1 VPIYRA
7 HRRFIGLHDI
17 PLNSL
22 NFFIGPR
29 WIFHY
34 PDQTVKS
41 QKSQPI
47 SKEGAKN
54 MAVVR
59 TRNVDLKVN
68 GDGAYAFIAEP
79 DDNAKHPGMVLIQ
92 EWWGIEPHIRDLA
105 QKLAA
110 DGFVVAVPDLFHGKI
125 ATEPDDAQKMVMMI
139 RGNVDRAARE
149 IIGAIE
155 TVKAMP
161 NVDPKKLGLMGFC
174 VGGFMTY
181 FVASR
186 YSDLGAVVPF
196 YGAGYDP
203 TPEEVAR
210 VNAPVMAFY
219 GSRDAGIPM
228 KQIQKI
234 ERMYKAAGKD
244 FTVKVFDAGH
254 AFINPS
260 HGMGNEKAAAEAWPL
275 AVNFLKEKLK

>member
-1 VPIYRA
+1 
-7 HRRFIGLHDI
+7 
-17 PLNSL
+17 
-22 NFFIGPR
+22 
-29 WIFHY
+29 
-34 PDQTVKS
+34 
-41 QKSQPI
+41 
-47 SKEGAKN
+47 

-79 DDNAKHPGMVLIQ
+79 DDNAKHPGVVLIQ

-110 DGFVVAVPDLFHGKI
+110 AGFVVAVPDLFHGKI
-125 ATEPDDAQKMVMMI
+125 PTEPNDAQKMVMMI
-139 RGNVDRAARE
+139 RGNVDKATRE
-149 IIGAIE
+149 IIGALE

-161 NVDPKKLGLMGFC
+161 NVEPKKPGLMGFC

-181 FVASR
+181 IVASR
-186 YSDLGAVVPF
+186 YHDLGSVVPF
-196 YGAGYDP
+196 YGGGYDP
-203 TPEEVAR
+203 TPEDVAK
-210 VNAPVMAFY
+210 VNAPVLAIY
-219 GSRDAGIPM
+219 GSRDQGIPM
-228 KQIQKI
+228 QQVQKI

-244 FTVKVFDAGH
+244 ITVKVYDAGH
-254 AFINPS
+254 AFLNPS

>member
-1 VPIYRA
+1 
-7 HRRFIGLHDI
+7 
-17 PLNSL
+17 
-22 NFFIGPR
+22 
-29 WIFHY
+29 
-34 PDQTVKS
+34 
-41 QKSQPI
+41 
-47 SKEGAKN
+47 
-54 MAVVR
+54 MAVIR

-68 GDGAYAFIAEP
+68 GDGAYAFVAEP
-79 DDNAKHPGMVLIQ
+79 DDNARHPGMVLIQ

-125 ATEPDDAQKMVMMI
+125 VTEPNEAEKMVMMI
-139 RGNVDRAARE
+139 AGNIDKAAKE
-149 IIGAIE
+149 IIGALE

-161 NVDPKKLGLMGFC
+161 NVEPKKPGLMGFC
-174 VGGFMTY
+174 VGGMMAY
-181 FVASR
+181 IVASR

-203 TPEEVAR
+203 TPEDVAK
-210 VNAPVMAFY
+210 VNAPVLAIY
-219 GSRDAGIPM
+219 GSRDESVS
-228 KQIQKI
+228 KEQIQKI

-254 AFINPS
+254 AFINLS
-260 HGMGNEKAAAEAWPL
+260 HGDGNEKAAAEAWPL